1 MELPQHV
8 RSQME
13 FGNEGRCHGGGHS
26 ALFMRRTSL
35 DPSGGSV
42 AMRIAYRELVGFENG
57 GELLQE
63 GV

>member
-1 MELPQHV
+1 
-8 RSQME
+8 ME